1 MHIHK
6 FADLCEFSEIG
17 VNGTFEETQK
27 YRQFLKNLH
36 PRQILNMQISL
47 ALYQVVYSYT
57 TIRGNY
63 REGKKYFFANL
74 GEHEELDIEIYIKVS
89 DWIDEENRLRPYRAV
104 SNVEILDIS
113 RVAYAIL
120 TASTVAHALSTISF
134 CSSFNSVC
142 WSVSDLVSSFGLN
155 EKESLRSF
163 SKGMQKQAY
172 FILAVSTMPEILIL
186 DEPIDGLDPIVRK
199 RVWSIIV
206 DEVADRQMTVLVSSH
221 NLREMEGVC
230 DAIGIMK
237 NGRVQIERDIDT
249 LKTDI
254 HKVQVAFTSEVYD
267 PFKGLNVIHE
277 DSRGSVK
284 LIIAKNSFEE
294 IEDIIGKNN
303 PAVFDVLPLTLEE
316 IFIYELGGGKDEQI
330 FV

>member
-1 MHIHK
+1 MIKHIMG
-6 FADLCEFSEIG
+6 I
-17 VNGTFEETQK
+17 
-27 YRQFLKNLH
+27 LK
-36 PRQILNMQISL
+36 PDSGSIKIM
-47 ALYQVVYSYT
+47 
-57 TIRGNY
+57 
-63 REGKKYFFANL
+63 
-74 GEHEELDIEIYIKVS
+74 GEEIYENTAVKQKMAYVP
-89 DWIDEENRLRPYRAV
+89 DELFFYHGF
-104 SNVEILDIS
+104 SLKDMS
-113 RVAYAIL
+113 KQYA
-120 TASTVAHALSTISF
+120 SF
-134 CSSFNSVC
+134 YKG
-142 WSVSDLVSSFGLN
+142 WSWEKYDSLVSSFGLN

-277 DSRGSVK
+277 DNRGSVK

>member
-1 MHIHK
+1 MIK
-6 FADLCEFSEIG
+6 IRDLVKSFDTKDRVLDCVDLNVEKGSIYGLVG
-17 VNGTFEETQK
+17 VNGSGKTTLIK
-27 YRQFLKNLH
+27 HIMGILK
-36 PRQILNMQISL
+36 PDSGSIKIM
-47 ALYQVVYSYT
+47 
-57 TIRGNY
+57 
-63 REGKKYFFANL
+63 
-74 GEHEELDIEIYIKVS
+74 GEEIYENTAIKQKMAYVP
-89 DWIDEENRLRPYRAV
+89 DELFFYHGF
-104 SNVEILDIS
+104 SLKDMS
-113 RVAYAIL
+113 KQYA
-120 TASTVAHALSTISF
+120 SF
-134 CSSFNSVC
+134 YKG
-142 WSVSDLVSSFGLN
+142 WSWEKYDSLVSSFGLN

-163 SKGMQKQAY
+163 SKEMQKQAY

-221 NLREMEGVC
+221 NLREMEGAC

-294 IEDIIGKNN
+294 IEDIIGRNN